1 MTPRTSQAKTIG
13 PSFPMQAWEPT
24 LEEMLAEPVVQLL
37 MTVDGVRPDDV
48 VALLREARE
57 RLD

>member
-1 MTPRTSQAKTIG
+1 
-13 PSFPMQAWEPT
+13 MQAWEPT
-24 LEEMLAEPVVQLL
+24 LDEMLAEPVVQLM

-48 VALLREARE
+48 VTLLREARE